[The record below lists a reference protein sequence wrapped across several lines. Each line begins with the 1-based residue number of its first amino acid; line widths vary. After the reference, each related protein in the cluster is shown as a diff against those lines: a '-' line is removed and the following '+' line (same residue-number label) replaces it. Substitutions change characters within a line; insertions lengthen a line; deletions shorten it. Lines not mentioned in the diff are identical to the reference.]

1 MNKFQFWFWF
11 LRYRVW
17 RPQHTQKQNRPAC
30 WLTRGTT
37 PTMLPT
43 TRSQSRREEPR
54 RQVAGKRGRVFAAV
68 ILGFCVLSFID
79 TFHTLEPYSGDRH
92 RSLLSSAYLATT
104 STLLP
109 WAHHYLVDVNDAPN
123 PDVETALFWHI
134 PKSGGTTAKRLYQ
147 CMGKTLAHRVGADP
161 RFGHDEENEIVVFE
175 PHEGKDWKVVNVD
188 TTIKPGILRARKLG
202 LVQSHSTD
210 LIFTMEPAFAGEQLY
225 DEDNKGRF
233 LALFR
238 HPVDRASSLF
248 FYLQKAT
255 WEKTYRPEWADM
267 TVMEW
272 ANLKHLESNYMVRK
286 LVGKKFGDSVDEM
299 DLIIAKELV
308 RQRFIVGLMDE
319 MVESIRRFNIVLG
332 VDESSDRSQQC
343 MEEFGLIA
351 PEDVTPAI
359 SAVGDGSGEES
370 KTHAAVKK
378 NSNQHPKFV
387 QGDPEFDAIA
397 ARNPLDMV
405 LYSYILQLFE
415 DQKLIIDSYFVEA
428 EDEEDV
434 RQLWSL
440 LPPGADDVTSRLPSK
455 IQANLA
461 NINDP
466 VQDKGSETPFFWHIP
481 KSGGTTLQRMYF
493 CMGFTLANEVGG
505 NLKFDSN
512 RSKIDVI
519 SPWSD
524 NPGKVINVD
533 VTSQEGI
540 TEAKNRGFFTQKP
553 HPHLD
558 LVSSPEFKF
567 AATTLFSPEH
577 KGRMFALFRHP
588 IDRAVSKFYYLQKA
602 TWESTYRKRWKNMTL
617 EQWAEKKRGE
627 NNWMV
632 RNLVGKDGRAVLT
645 TEDLELAKEIVRTK
659 FVVGLMDS
667 FDESV
672 HRFNI
677 FLGVNE
683 SEAVNQECIGQFT
696 SNGGDSHASANR
708 NLIKTKNQWNSYGH
722 PDVEH
727 GSPAWV
733 SLSKINFFD
742 MLLYRYVLELFEEQR
757 SLFNA

>member
-1 MNKFQFWFWF
+1 
-11 LRYRVW
+11 
-17 RPQHTQKQNRPAC
+17 
-30 WLTRGTT
+30 
-37 PTMLPT
+37 MLPT

-54 RQVAGKRGRVFAAV
+54 RQVTGERGRVFAAV

-79 TFHTLEPYSGDRH
+79 TFHTLEPYSGR

-109 WAHHYLVDVNDAPN
+109 WAHHYLADVSDAPD
-123 PDVETALFWHI
+123 PDGETALFWHI

-161 RFGHDEENEIVVFE
+161 RFGHDQENEIVVFE

-188 TTIKPGILRARKLG
+188 TTIKPGILRAKELG
-202 LVQSHSTD
+202 LVQSHTTD

-238 HPVDRASSLF
+238 HPVDRAASMF

-272 ANLKHLESNYMVRK
+272 ANLKNFESDYMVRK

-343 MEEFGLIA
+343 MEDFGLLA

-370 KTHAAVKK
+370 KTHATDKK
-378 NSNQHPKFV
+378 NSNKHPKFV

-415 DQKLIIDSYFVEA
+415 DQKLIIDSYFLDA
-428 EDEEDV
+428 EDEEDETTIDEV
-434 RQLWSL
+434 ANELAL
-440 LPPGADDVTSRLPSK
+440 LPPGADVGTSRLPSE
-455 IQANLA
+455 IQDNLA
-461 NINDP
+461 NVNDP
-466 VQDKGSETPFFWHIP
+466 AQDKGSETPFFWHIP

-505 NLKFDSN
+505 NSKFDSD

-540 TEAKNRGFFTQKP
+540 TEAKNRGFLTQTP

-558 LVSSPEFKF
+558 LVSSQEFKF

-577 KGRMFALFRHP
+577 NGRMFALFRHP

-602 TWESTYRKRWKNMTL
+602 TWESTYKERWKTMTL
-617 EQWAEKKRGE
+617 EKWAEKDRGE

-632 RNLVGKDGRAVLT
+632 RMLVGKDNRAVLT

-672 HRFNI
+672 HRFNV
-677 FLGVNE
+677 FLGVDE
-683 SEAVNQECIGQFT
+683 SDAVNQECIGQFT
-696 SNGGDSHASANR
+696 SSGGDSHASANR
-708 NLIKTKNQWNSYGH
+708 KVIETKNQWNSYAH
-722 PDVEH
+722 PDVEY

-742 MLLYRYVLELFEEQR
+742 ILLYRYVLEVFEEQR

>member
-1 MNKFQFWFWF
+1 MANYSWPSKPVVYSLIGLAFWTF
-11 LRYRVW
+11 LDLQAVSKYSD
-17 RPQHTQKQNRPAC
+17 N
-30 WLTRGTT
+30 G
-37 PTMLPT
+37 
-43 TRSQSRREEPR
+43 RR
-54 RQVAGKRGRVFAAV
+54 
-68 ILGFCVLSFID
+68 
-79 TFHTLEPYSGDRH
+79 T
-92 RSLLSSAYLATT
+92 LATT
-104 STLLP
+104 TNISYLKSESTLLP
-109 WAHHYLVDVNDAPN
+109 WAHYNLRSVKER
-123 PDVETALFWHI
+123 PDPSSETALFWHI

-161 RFGHDEENEIVVFE
+161 RFGHDQENEIVVFE

-188 TTIKPGILRARKLG
+188 TTIKPGILRAKELG
-202 LVQSHSTD
+202 LVQSHTTD

-238 HPVDRASSLF
+238 HPVDRAASMF

-272 ANLKHLESNYMVRK
+272 ANLKNFESDYMVRK

-343 MEEFGLIA
+343 MEDFGLIA

-359 SAVGDGSGEES
+359 SAVGEGSGEES
-370 KTHAAVKK
+370 TTHATDKK
-378 NSNQHPKFV
+378 NSNKHPKFV

-428 EDEEDV
+428 EDEEDETTIDEV
-434 RQLWSL
+434 ANELAL
-440 LPPGADDVTSRLPSK
+440 LPPGADVGTSRLPSE
-455 IQANLA
+455 IQDNLA
-461 NINDP
+461 NVNDP
-466 VQDKGSETPFFWHIP
+466 AQDKGSETPFFWHIP

-505 NLKFDSN
+505 NAKFDSD

-540 TEAKNRGFFTQKP
+540 TEAKNRGFLTQTP

-558 LVSSPEFKF
+558 LVSSQEFKF

-577 KGRMFALFRHP
+577 NGRMFALFRHP

-602 TWESTYRKRWKNMTL
+602 TWESTYKERWKTMTL
-617 EQWAEKKRGE
+617 EKWAEKDRGE

-632 RNLVGKDGRAVLT
+632 RMLVGKDNRAVLT

-659 FVVGLMDS
+659 FVIGLMDS

-672 HRFNI
+672 HRFNV
-677 FLGVNE
+677 FLGVDE
-683 SEAVNQECIGQFT
+683 SDAVNQECIGQFT
-696 SNGGDSHASANR
+696 SSGGDSHASANR
-708 NLIKTKNQWNSYGH
+708 KVIETKNQWNSYAH
-722 PDVEH
+722 PDVEY

-742 MLLYRYVLELFEEQR
+742 ILLYRYVLEVFEEQR

>member
-1 MNKFQFWFWF
+1 MVNYSWPSKPIVYTLIGLAFWTF
-11 LRYRVW
+11 LDLQAVSKYSD
-17 RPQHTQKQNRPAC
+17 N
-30 WLTRGTT
+30 G
-37 PTMLPT
+37 
-43 TRSQSRREEPR
+43 RR
-54 RQVAGKRGRVFAAV
+54 
-68 ILGFCVLSFID
+68 
-79 TFHTLEPYSGDRH
+79 T
-92 RSLLSSAYLATT
+92 LATT
-104 STLLP
+104 TNISYLKSESTLLP
-109 WAHHYLVDVNDAPN
+109 WAHYNIRSVKER
-123 PDVETALFWHI
+123 PDPSSETALFWHI

-161 RFGHDEENEIVVFE
+161 RFGHDQENEIVVFE

-188 TTIKPGILRARKLG
+188 TTIKPGILRAKELG
-202 LVQSHSTD
+202 LVQSHTTD

-238 HPVDRASSLF
+238 HPVDRAASMF

-272 ANLKHLESNYMVRK
+272 ANLKNFESDYMVRK

-343 MEEFGLIA
+343 MEDFGLLA

-359 SAVGDGSGEES
+359 SAVGEGSGEES
-370 KTHAAVKK
+370 KTHATDKK
-378 NSNQHPKFV
+378 NSNKHPKFV

-415 DQKLIIDSYFVEA
+415 DQKLIIDSYFLDA
-428 EDEEDV
+428 EDEEDETTIDEV
-434 RQLWSL
+434 ANELAL
-440 LPPGADDVTSRLPSK
+440 LPPGADVGTSRLPSE
-455 IQANLA
+455 IQDNLA
-461 NINDP
+461 NVNDP
-466 VQDKGSETPFFWHIP
+466 AQDKGSETPFFWHIP

-505 NLKFDSN
+505 NSKFDSD

-540 TEAKNRGFFTQKP
+540 NEAKNRGFLTQSP

-558 LVSSPEFKF
+558 LVSSQEFKF

-577 KGRMFALFRHP
+577 NGRMFALFRHP

-602 TWESTYRKRWKNMTL
+602 TWESTYKERWKTMTL
-617 EQWAEKKRGE
+617 EKWAEKDRGE

-632 RNLVGKDGRAVLT
+632 RMLVGKDNRAVLT

-672 HRFNI
+672 HRFNV
-677 FLGVNE
+677 FLGVDE
-683 SEAVNQECIGQFT
+683 SDAVNQECIGQFT
-696 SNGGDSHASANR
+696 SSGGDSHASANR
-708 NLIKTKNQWNSYGH
+708 KVIETKNQWNSYAH
-722 PDVEH
+722 PDVEY

-742 MLLYRYVLELFEEQR
+742 ILLYRYVLEVFEEQR